1 MKTFLKYTAGF
12 VACMLCLTVLLLFAI
27 DAFELEATGEC
38 RDCIFLKDR

>member
-1 MKTFLKYTAGF
+1 MKTLIKYTAGI
-12 VACMLCLTVLLLFAI
+12 VACALCISTLLIFAI